1 MSGQSNF
8 CAVSPLDRSPQSA
21 YSRPMEWRMSTLRI
35 LRQERT
41 PLVALTGLAFAVRLI
56 LITLGTALAPTGSIA
71 GDGLASLCLTTDLDP
86 STQGAHDPITCTC
99 ATSCPHGCAAGP
111 CLAPAQIE
119 RLSANDPI
127 GLNTPHHAQRAPHL
141 SIGKSGPIRAPPVL
155 RV

>member
-1 MSGQSNF
+1 
-8 CAVSPLDRSPQSA
+8 
-21 YSRPMEWRMSTLRI
+21 MSTLRI

-41 PLVALTGLAFAVRLI
+41 PLVALTALAFAVRLI

-71 GDGLASLCLTTDLDP
+71 GDGLASLCLTADVDP

-127 GLNTPHHAQRAPHL
+127 GLNTPHHAQRAPQFPF
-141 SIGKSGPIRAPPVL
+141 GKSGPIRAPPVL